1 MAFLGERGSRPFRRL
16 ACAAMLVLSASLISP
31 GTLHAE
37 RIKELASIRGVNSNA
52 LIGYGLVVGL
62 AGTGDNLQSVQ
73 TQQMVANML
82 TRRFGTVIDPKD
94 VKAQNVAVVMVTAR
108 LPQFSRIGQRIDIT
122 VSSSSNAK
130 SLMGGTLLPTAMK
143 AGNGHVFAW
152 AEGALSIGGFSASGG
167 SGSSVT
173 RNHPTVGAIP
183 DGAVVAKEL
192 SYRLDPNKP
201 ITIALKR
208 PDFTTAARMAH
219 AINRRLG
226 APLASASDPGT
237 IQVVVPKSE
246 RTNLVGLIASIENIE
261 VTPDSKARVLINE
274 RTGTVVMGAGVR
286 LAPVAI
292 SHGSLTVQI
301 DETKSVSQPSTF
313 STGDTVMVPQTEIE
327 VIEEGGDIH
336 VLDPG
341 PTLGQ
346 VVYALNTLG
355 VGPRDLVAILLALKA
370 AGALQAEV
378 EVR

>member
-1 MAFLGERGSRPFRRL
+1 MALLGQKKAAFFYCSALLLCFCL
-16 ACAAMLVLSASLISP
+16 APSQAKS
-31 GTLHAE
+31 E
-37 RIKELASIRGVNSNA
+37 RIKELATIRGVNSNA

-82 TRRFGTVIDPKD
+82 TRRFGTVIDPDD
-94 VKAQNVAVVMVTAR
+94 VKAQNVAVVMVSAR
-108 LPQFSRIGQRIDIT
+108 LPPFSRLGQRIDIT

-143 AGNGHVFAW
+143 AGNGKIFDW
-152 AEGALSIGGFSASGG
+152 AEGALSIGGFTVSGG

-173 RNHPTVGAIP
+173 KNHPTVGTIP

-192 SYRLDPNKP
+192 KYKLDASKP
-201 ITIALKR
+201 VTIALKN

-219 AINRRLG
+219 AINDRLG
-226 APLASASDPGT
+226 ALFAKAADPGT
-237 IQVVVPKSE
+237 ITVSVPDNQKE
-246 RTNLVGLIASIENIE
+246 NLVGLIASLENIE
-261 VTPDSKARVLINE
+261 VTPDSKAKVLINE
-274 RTGTVVMGAGVR
+274 RTGTVIMGSKVR

-301 DETKSVSQPSTF
+301 DESQAVSQPGPF
-313 STGDTVMVPQTEIE
+313 SNGADTVTVPQTEID
-327 VIEEGGDIH
+327 VIEGGGDIR
-336 VLDPG
+336 VLNPG
-341 PTLGQ
+341 PTLGD
-346 VVYALNTLG
+346 VVHALNTLG

-370 AGALQAEV
+370 SGALQAEV